1 MKEELIRVLNN
12 RLDSINSDIT
22 SLNELNSRITEEN
35 EILEFVNSVL
45 DSFKEN
51 DTNEPM
57 NIDRVNKD
65 DFNRALEIVGEEV
78 AKLFNGDICNY
89 DGLVYLISGIRSG
102 IAITLTNEQVNSIEF
117 LIQSLTDKKREIEN
131 IISGYQDEVN
141 KYEISDV
148 GTLENKR
155 DNYLSLKDNVDRNE
169 YIKDIDL
176 IKEAINYSELDPSNV
191 IGMLSYILDY
201 NANLYKAN
209 KPIST
214 EVEKEVEEEVETE
227 VQVPEEEKEVEI
239 PTTTEETNE
248 VELPKESVDPMGF
261 DFVKAFNLDKPKE
274 EEIPVDVP
282 EDNEFHFEQINN
294 DELFNSPITFNDE
307 PKEEQ
312 EEKKEEKIDYNSIPI
327 EQITFGESLD
337 NNFNNDTDNNDT
349 DNTGDDDS
357 TSGVTG
363 GFKSFD
369 EIINSTLNNH
379 NDVDYVPLTDYANDE
394 NNFDQPVVELPS
406 YITDT
411 TNVDTDSADEEDSD
425 DYKDFGGDQKEEE
438 VRDEKAISTRELH
451 KIFGKY
457 GIEENVILNELIDGD
472 INEYQA
478 ILDSLKEHSILDD
491 FKKNKELLVET
502 LLYSNTAVIER
513 VLNIIKEDLSTDDED
528 YEITLRIA
536 INTIPS
542 IFIKEGGNY
551 DNFIANTELF
561 KHLELNLINLFD
573 FSKEVFIADS
583 EAVKRNY
590 DIINDYNFDVTYQ
603 NAKYFLLIP
612 NIEDK
617 LDYYIESVYEDKIK
631 NETFDG
637 INYIKEFA
645 AKLNVVTDE
654 TIKRLRYASV
664 NGRKVFGSKPG
675 ALTGEI
681 TNLKVNTLEMNDIYL
696 NSFFDNEFKDITPEE
711 VREYV
716 KLTRNSTNVGDYSD
730 ELDKL
735 NIYRN
740 GLRYT
745 IDGINVSYNK
755 VVRNYNILRSY
766 GIDAKKAL
774 QYAVCHNLVITK
786 DEYSKLSE
794 LLDNI
799 GGNI

>member
-22 SLNELNSRITEEN
+22 SLNELNSRITEES

-57 NIDRVNKD
+57 NIDRVSKD

-117 LIQSLTDKKREIEN
+117 LIQSLTDKKSEIEN

-176 IKEAINYSELDPSNV
+176 IKEAINYSELDSSNV

-214 EVEKEVEEEVETE
+214 EVEKEVPEEVETE

-239 PTTTEETNE
+239 PTATEETNE

-312 EEKKEEKIDYNSIPI
+312 EEKKEEKTDYNSIPI

-337 NNFNNDTDNNDT
+337 NNFNNDTDN
-349 DNTGDDDS
+349 TGDDDS
-357 TSGVTG
+357 TSGVAG

-394 NNFDQPVVELPS
+394 NKFDQPVVELPS

-411 TNVDTDSADEEDSD
+411 TNVDTDSTDEEDSD

-735 NIYRN
+735 NVYRN